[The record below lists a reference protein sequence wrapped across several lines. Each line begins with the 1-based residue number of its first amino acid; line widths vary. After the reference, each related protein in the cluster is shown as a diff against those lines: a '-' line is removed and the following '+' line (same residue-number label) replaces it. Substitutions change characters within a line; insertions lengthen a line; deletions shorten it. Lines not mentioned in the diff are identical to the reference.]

1 MTDNAKLESK
11 QDHTALSG
19 TRIGSGS
26 TSLELTEGAA
36 VESRHRG
43 QTKWY
48 SGAVDQV
55 NGDGSYAVLYDD
67 GDKEPEVRRYRIR
80 RKGDEAA
87 SDYECNEEVDV
98 RYGGGKILYAGK
110 IAKVHD
116 DGTYDIKY
124 ADGDTEQAVAIEMIF
139 GRFRSGDGLA
149 SSTNQVG
156 KSPGAKA
163 ASAVSAVS
171 SPTAGTATA
180 AQGNNPSAADRA
192 DDLSIGTAVEARC
205 ASGKAF
211 VRDKWFEGTVEAVV
225 EKGVYAITFDDGDKE
240 PEVRRYRIRR
250 KGDEAAAAYEEE
262 EEVDARHGGGKKL
275 YAGRVLRVNDDGT
288 YDIGY
293 ADGDTEQ
300 AVAKEMVFGR
310 FRSGGGLSISNRQ
323 VDREGSDE
331 QKRQAEAEVVKGRQQ
346 LAEQK
351 ATNEAEAR
359 KESERLLANVASDA
373 LQKVADAI
381 KQLAEGATSLE

>member
-11 QDHTALSG
+11 QDHTDLSS
-19 TRIGSGS
+19 TRISSGS

-36 VESRHRG
+36 VESRHGG

-48 SGAVDQV
+48 SGVVDQV

-80 RKGDEAA
+80 CKGDEAG

-98 RYGGGKILYAGK
+98 RYGGGNHLYAGK

-124 ADGDTEQAVAIEMIF
+124 ADGD
-139 GRFRSGDGLA
+139 
-149 SSTNQVG
+149 
-156 KSPGAKA
+156 K
-163 ASAVSAVS
+163 
-171 SPTAGTATA
+171 
-180 AQGNNPSAADRA
+180 
-192 DDLSIGTAVEARC
+192 
-205 ASGKAF
+205 
-211 VRDKWFEGTVEAVV
+211 
-225 EKGVYAITFDDGDKE
+225 
-240 PEVRRYRIRR
+240 
-250 KGDEAAAAYEEE
+250 
-262 EEVDARHGGGKKL
+262 
-275 YAGRVLRVNDDGT
+275 
-288 YDIGY
+288 
-293 ADGDTEQ
+293 EQ

-310 FRSGGGLSISNRQ
+310 FRSGGGLLISTRQ
-323 VDREGSDE
+323 VGREGEGSGEGGAAIVACSKVEQQREVKPQLLHARQATDE
-331 QKRQAEAEVVKGRQQ
+331 QKRQTEAEVVKGRQQ

-351 ATNEAEAR
+351 AANEAEAR

-373 LQKVADAI
+373 RQKVADAI